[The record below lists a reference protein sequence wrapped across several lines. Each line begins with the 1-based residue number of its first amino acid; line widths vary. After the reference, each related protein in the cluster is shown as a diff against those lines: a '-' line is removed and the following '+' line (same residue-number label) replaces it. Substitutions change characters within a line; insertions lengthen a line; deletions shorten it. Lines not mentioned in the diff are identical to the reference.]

1 MYVEILEQIATNFVA
16 GITTGMWDVIVLKRH
31 DIKLSGN
38 ILVSGT
44 LTVFTKS
51 EK

>member
-1 MYVEILEQIATNFVA
+1 MYVEILQQIATNFVA
-16 GITTGMWDVIVLKRH
+16 GITTGMWDAFVLKRH

-38 ILVSGT
+38 FLVSGT
-44 LTVFTKS
+44 LTVFTKG